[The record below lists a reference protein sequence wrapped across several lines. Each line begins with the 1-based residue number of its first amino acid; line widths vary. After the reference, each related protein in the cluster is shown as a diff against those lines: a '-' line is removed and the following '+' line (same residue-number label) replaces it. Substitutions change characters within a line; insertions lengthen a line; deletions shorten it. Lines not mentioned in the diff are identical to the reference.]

1 MPENFDIT
9 KPYVLTRCPD
19 NTPESWI
26 VFKPLEQECYSL
38 DFTVYS
44 VEGWTGDENDE
55 TFTETDPDLYELLFT
70 ATVKWDG
77 CSHVNFGDD
86 GYLHLCGGPFWKR
99 LPVVVRAAWNLV
111 AELVSTDRV
120 TFEKFDLECGDFV
133 PEQVESENSAE
144 KEN

>member
-1 MPENFDIT
+1 MRDLS
-9 KPYVLTRCPD
+9 KPFVLTRCPD

-26 VFKPLEQECYSL
+26 VFEPLKQECTSL
-38 DFTVYS
+38 DFAVYA

-55 TFTETDPDLYELLFT
+55 IFTEPDSDMHELLLK

-77 CSHVNFGDD
+77 CSHVNIGDD
-86 GYLHLCGGPFWKR
+86 GYLHLCGGSNWRR
-99 LPVVVRAAWNLV
+99 LPVLV
-111 AELVSTDRV
+111 EATWKLVSELVSTDRV

-133 PEQVESENSAE
+133 GTKSASESE